1 VERHVKERLVGAA
14 VLMAAAI
21 ILIPEM
27 LSGPGRDANK
37 PVAARAADEP
47 AVKTYTIDLNRPP
60 GSQTDAPVSI
70 PEAAPPPE
78 TVAPAVAEPASA
90 AAETVAREA
99 TIREPVTAKPETPP
113 AAPVRSE
120 APVVRAEAPRP
131 AQRTEAAP
139 RTATSAS
146 APASTSTPAKTAA
159 TPASQPATSASS
171 TVPTAKGWAVQI
183 GSFSSRATADRIA
196 AELKAQRYA
205 AFVMPVKTQ
214 NSTLYRVRIG
224 PTAERTAADDV
235 LKRVKAKYSGA
246 TVVSHP

>member
-1 VERHVKERLVGAA
+1 MERHVKERLVGAA

-27 LSGPGRDANK
+27 LSGPGRDASK

-60 GSQTDAPVSI
+60 GSQSDTPLSI

-78 TVAPAVAEPASA
+78 TVAPPVAEPQSA
-90 AAETVAREA
+90 QPAETRTREA
-99 TIREPVTAKPETPP
+99 VVQEPVVTKPVAPATAAPTEAPAPRTETP
-113 AAPVRSE
+113 
-120 APVVRAEAPRP
+120 RA
-131 AQRTEAAP
+131 AQRTEIAP
-139 RTATSAS
+139 QTTASTPNPTPVKS
-146 APASTSTPAKTAA
+146 APAPAAQTPAPSTA
-159 TPASQPATSASS
+159 
-171 TVPTAKGWAVQI
+171 VPTAKGWAVQL

-196 AELKAQRYA
+196 AEMKAQRYA

-224 PTAERTAADDV
+224 PMTERAAADDV